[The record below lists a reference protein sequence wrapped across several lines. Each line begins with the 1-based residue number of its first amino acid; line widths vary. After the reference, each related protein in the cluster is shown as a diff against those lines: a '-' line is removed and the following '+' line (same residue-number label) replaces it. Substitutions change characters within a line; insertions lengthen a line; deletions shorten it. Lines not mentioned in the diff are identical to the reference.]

1 MTEYLRALVFAA
13 KGQPVGTRPEQ
24 TAAGPRASSS
34 STRNSY
40 RRIKFRTSFKNV
52 IYDVLVSRGYEE
64 YGATDESPPETAPR
78 NRSSEGRE
86 NDVAGL
92 GGFDK
97 EWVSEVFD
105 KVYLGRRQRVNH
117 FRNHYQLTRKDMLAK
132 NLQRARE
139 KSDTNDDDELAKILS
154 AGCIP
159 DTYVDHPGDKAA
171 NNNSNS
177 GNAGLPPG
185 VVEAY
190 VVQKYIARPLLLGGK
205 KFDLRLYVL
214 VPNFSPLTVWVYR
227 QGFAR
232 LSMSRY
238 SKTKKS
244 MENHAVH
251 LTNVAVQKVSPG
263 YNSAHGGKYDSNE
276 LKIFLSAK
284 FGSDRVENMF
294 FDVESIILASLK
306 AVEAKVAPD
315 KHSFELYGY
324 DIILDEKLK
333 PWLLEVN
340 ASPSLT
346 ANTAGDYRM
355 KFDLLDDVFNV
366 LNIEGII
373 PEDLYPGLRQIGG
386 FDLLYRSD
394 IGRVREPYPALTKSR
409 LARYN
414 DRLGALR
421 ELAFRIAARDGCK
434 R

>member
-1 MTEYLRALVFAA
+1 
-13 KGQPVGTRPEQ
+13 
-24 TAAGPRASSS
+24 
-34 STRNSY
+34 
-40 RRIKFRTSFKNV
+40 
-52 IYDVLVSRGYEE
+52 
-64 YGATDESPPETAPR
+64 
-78 NRSSEGRE
+78 
-86 NDVAGL
+86 
-92 GGFDK
+92 FDK

-139 KSDTNDDDELAKILS
+139 KSDMNDDDELTKILS

-177 GNAGLPPG
+177 GNTGLPSG

-263 YNSAHGGKYDSNE
+263 YNSTHGGKYDLNE

-346 ANTAGDYRM
+346 ANTPSDYRM

-373 PEDLYPGLRQIGG
+373 PVDLYTGLRQIGG

-394 IGRVREPYPALTKSR
+394 IGRVREPDHALTKSR
-409 LARYN
+409 LGRYN
-414 DRLGALR
+414 DRL
-421 ELAFRIAARDGCK
+421 E
-434 R
+434 

>member
-64 YGATDESPPETAPR
+64 YGATDESPPETAHR

-86 NDVAGL
+86 NEIQKGKTQTECDIFW
-92 GGFDK
+92 FDK

-139 KSDTNDDDELAKILS
+139 KSDMNNDDELTKILS

-159 DTYVDHPGDKAA
+159 DTYVNERVVDHPGDKAV

-177 GNAGLPPG
+177 GNTGLPREWLKPTWF
-185 VVEAY
+185 
-190 VVQKYIARPLLLGGK
+190 RSGK

-232 LSMSRY
+232 LSMSR
-238 SKTKKS
+238 
-244 MENHAVH
+244 
-251 LTNVAVQKVSPG
+251 
-263 YNSAHGGKYDSNE
+263 
-276 LKIFLSAK
+276 
-284 FGSDRVENMF
+284 
-294 FDVESIILASLK
+294 
-306 AVEAKVAPD
+306 
-315 KHSFELYGY
+315 
-324 DIILDEKLK
+324 
-333 PWLLEVN
+333 
-340 ASPSLT
+340 
-346 ANTAGDYRM
+346 
-355 KFDLLDDVFNV
+355 
-366 LNIEGII
+366 
-373 PEDLYPGLRQIGG
+373 
-386 FDLLYRSD
+386 
-394 IGRVREPYPALTKSR
+394 
-409 LARYN
+409 
-414 DRLGALR
+414 
-421 ELAFRIAARDGCK
+421 
-434 R
+434 